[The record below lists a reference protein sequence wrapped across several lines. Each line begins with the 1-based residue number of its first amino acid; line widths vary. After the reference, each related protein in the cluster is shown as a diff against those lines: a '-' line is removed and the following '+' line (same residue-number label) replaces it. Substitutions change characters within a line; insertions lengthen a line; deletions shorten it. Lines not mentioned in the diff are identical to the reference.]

1 MSYAFAADVT
11 VAVHFLFVVFA
22 LLGALTVLWRRWMIW
37 IHIPCAV
44 WGAWIELSGRICPL
58 TPLENHYRRLAGQ
71 AGYEGGFVAHYL
83 LPVLYPDG
91 LTRGSQLLLGA
102 VFLTVNIGLY
112 AIVWRKRKRRSPSSR
127 PNGDQAT

>member
-1 MSYAFAADVT
+1 MPYALAADVL

-22 LLGALTVLWRRWMIW
+22 LLGALTVLWRRWMVW
-37 IHIPCAV
+37 VHIPCAA
-44 WGAWIELSGRICPL
+44 WGAWIEFTGRICPL
-58 TPLENHYRRLAGQ
+58 TPLENHFRRLAGQ

-102 VFLTVNIGLY
+102 VFLVVNIGLY
-112 AIVWRKRKRRSPSSR
+112 AIVWRKRRSHCNR